1 MSRIDLLY
9 LCYLYFCFS
18 LVGGGGGVS
27 VYSKIQVEETK
38 TIQIKVVY
46 DCAEIT

>member
-9 LCYLYFCFS
+9 LFYLYFCFS
-18 LVGGGGGVS
+18 LVGGGGVS